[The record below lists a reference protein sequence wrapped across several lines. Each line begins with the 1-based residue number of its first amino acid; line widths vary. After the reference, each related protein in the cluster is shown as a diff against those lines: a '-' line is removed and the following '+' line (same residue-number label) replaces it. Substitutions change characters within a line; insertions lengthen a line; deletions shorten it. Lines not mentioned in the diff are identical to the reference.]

1 MLSIRV
7 EHLSKSYDS
16 VLALNEISFEIEK
29 GELFGF
35 IGPDG
40 SGKTTLFRILTSLLV
55 PQSGTA
61 IVEELDIVRDYKKL
75 RPLLGYMPGRFSLF
89 PDLTVAENL
98 EFFAS
103 IFGTTIATNYDL
115 IRDIYVQIEPFKNR
129 LAGQLSGGMK
139 QKLALSCALIHKPT
153 VLILDEPTTGVDAV
167 SRVEFWEM
175 LQKLKAEGITIVVAT
190 PYMEEAG
197 LCDRVALIQFGN
209 ILKIAT
215 PSAII
220 AEYGQQLYA
229 VKSENTYKLLAD
241 LRLFSRTNTAFPF
254 GQSVHFTPN
263 TDSFTPAELVEYLK
277 QHEHRNPLVNPI
289 EPGIED
295 CFMELMAP
303 APGEPTV

>member
-7 EHLSKSYDS
+7 EHLSRSYET
-16 VLALNEISFEIEK
+16 VRALNDISFEIEK

-61 IVEELDIVRDYKKL
+61 IVEGLNVVRDYKKL
-75 RPLLGYMPGRFSLF
+75 RPLLGYMPGRFSLY

-103 IFGTTIATNYDL
+103 IFGTTINANYDL

-139 QKLALSCALIHKPT
+139 QKLALSCALIHKPA

-167 SRVEFWEM
+167 SRTEFWEM
-175 LQKLKAEGITIVVAT
+175 LKKLKTEGITIVVAT

-197 LCDRVALIQFGN
+197 LCDRVALIQFGS

-215 PSAII
+215 PAAVIN
-220 AEYGQQLYA
+220 EFRQKLFA
-229 VKSENTYKLLAD
+229 VKSENTYKLLSD
-241 LRLFSRTNTAFPF
+241 LTRFSQTNTAFPF
-254 GQSVHFTPN
+254 GQSVHFTAKTITFLP
-263 TDSFTPAELVEYLK
+263 SELIEYLR
-277 QHEHRNPLVNPI
+277 QHGHRNPLVNPI

-295 CFMELMAP
+295 CFMELMAT
-303 APGEPTV
+303 APGEQTV

>member
-40 SGKTTLFRILTSLLV
+40 SGKTPLFRILTSLLV

>member
-1 MLSIRV
+1 MISIRV
-7 EHLSKSYDS
+7 EHVSKSYEN
-16 VLALNEISFEIEK
+16 VRALDEVSFEIEK

-40 SGKTTLFRILTSLLV
+40 SGKTTLFRILTSLIL
-55 PQSGTA
+55 PQTGKAT
-61 IVEELDIVRDYKKL
+61 VEELDVVRDYKKL
-75 RPLLGYMPGRFSLF
+75 RPLLGYMPGRFSLY

-103 IFGTTIATNYDL
+103 IFGTTIRANYDL

-139 QKLALSCALIHKPT
+139 QKLALSCALIHKPV

-175 LQKLKAEGITIVVAT
+175 LKKLKAEGITIDVST

-197 LCDRVALIQFGN
+197 LFDRVALIQFGRL
-209 ILKIAT
+209 LKIAPPQT
-215 PSAII
+215 IVE
-220 AEYGQQLYA
+220 EYSQKLFA
-229 VKSENTYKLLAD
+229 VRAENTYQLLTD
-241 LRLFSRTNTAFPF
+241 LQQFPATNTAFPF

-263 TDSFTPAELVEYLK
+263 SGSFDATELVAFLK
-277 QHEHRNPLVNPI
+277 QNGHLNPSVTSI
-289 EPGIED
+289 APGIED
-295 CFMELMAP
+295 CFMELMAS
-303 APGEPTV
+303 APTENQP

>member
-1 MLSIRV
+1 LISITV
-7 EHLSKSYDS
+7 EHLSKSYENIR
-16 VLALNEISFEIEK
+16 ALNDISFEISR

-40 SGKTTLFRILTSLLV
+40 SGKTTLFRFLTSLLV
-55 PQSGTA
+55 PQSGTV
-61 IVEELDIVRDYKKL
+61 IVEGLDVVRDYKKL
-75 RPLLGYMPGRFSLF
+75 RSLLGYMPGHFSLY

-98 EFFAS
+98 DFFAS
-103 IFGTTIATNYDL
+103 IFGTTIATSYDL

-153 VLILDEPTTGVDAV
+153 VLILDEPTTGVDAI

-175 LQKLKAEGITIVVAT
+175 LKKLQTEGITIVVST

-197 LCDRVALIQFGN
+197 QCDRVALIQFGN

-215 PSAII
+215 PTEVIN
-220 AEYGQQLYA
+220 EYQQQLFA
-229 VKSENTYKLLAD
+229 VKSENTYKLLSD
-241 LRLFSRTNTAFPF
+241 LKQFNQTKTAFPF

-263 TDSFTPAELVEYLK
+263 VDSFAPAELVEFLK
-277 QHEHRNPLVNPI
+277 RHEHRDPIVCAI

-295 CFMELMAP
+295 CFMELMAV
-303 APGEPTV
+303 AP